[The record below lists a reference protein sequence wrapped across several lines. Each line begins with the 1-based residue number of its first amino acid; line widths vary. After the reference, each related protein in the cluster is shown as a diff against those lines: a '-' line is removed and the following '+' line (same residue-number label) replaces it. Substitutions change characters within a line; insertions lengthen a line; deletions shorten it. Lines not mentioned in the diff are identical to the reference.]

1 MENKVDID
9 TVVENG
15 IENYSNSFRENI
27 DDAFVVAE
35 DRLMWLA
42 NNIADMAA
50 DALADIH
57 RRCDIEES
65 DENYEKVKAGV
76 IESIKYNMECL
87 TENLNRM
94 IEEL

>member
-9 TVVENG
+9 TIVKNG
-15 IENYSNSFRENI
+15 IENYSNSFRESI
-27 DDAFVVAE
+27 DDAFVMAE
-35 DRLMWLA
+35 DRLMWLT

-57 RRCDIEES
+57 RRCGIEES

>member
-9 TVVENG
+9 TIIENG
-15 IENYSNSFRENI
+15 IENYSNSFSENI
-27 DDAFVVAE
+27 DEAFGLVE
-35 DRLMWLA
+35 YKLMWLT

-57 RRCDIEES
+57 SRCGIEES
-65 DENYEKVKAGV
+65 DENYEKVKAG
-76 IESIKYNMECL
+76 IIDSIKYNMDYL
-87 TENLNRM
+87 AENLNRM

>member
-9 TVVENG
+9 TIVKNG
-15 IENYSNSFRENI
+15 IENYSNSFRESI
-27 DDAFVVAE
+27 DDVFVMAE
-35 DRLMWLA
+35 DRLMWLT
-42 NNIADMAA
+42 NNIGDMAA

-57 RRCDIEES
+57 RRCGIEES

-76 IESIKYNMECL
+76 VESIKYNMNYL
-87 TENLNRM
+87 AENLNRM

>member
-9 TVVENG
+9 AIVENG

-27 DDAFVVAE
+27 DDAFVMAE
-35 DRLMWLA
+35 DRLMWLT
-42 NNIADMAA
+42 NNIADIAA

-57 RRCDIEES
+57 RRCGIEES

-76 IESIKYNMECL
+76 IESIKYNMECF

>member
-9 TVVENG
+9 TIVENG
-15 IENYSNSFRENI
+15 VDNYSNSFSECI
-27 DDAFVVAE
+27 DEAFGVAE
-35 DRLMWLA
+35 EKLVWLID
-42 NNIADMAA
+42 NIGDMTA

-57 RRCDIEES
+57 NRCDIEES

-76 IESIKYNMECL
+76 IDSIKYNMDYLIEK
-87 TENLNRM
+87 LNIM

>member
-1 MENKVDID
+1 M
-9 TVVENG
+9 
-15 IENYSNSFRENI
+15 
-27 DDAFVVAE
+27 AE
-35 DRLMWLA
+35 DKLMWLT

-57 RRCDIEES
+57 SRCGIEES

-76 IESIKYNMECL
+76 IESIKYNMGYL
-87 TENLNRM
+87 TENLNRL

>member
-9 TVVENG
+9 TIVENG
-15 IENYSNSFRENI
+15 IENYSNSFSENI
-27 DDAFVVAE
+27 DDAFGMAE
-35 DRLMWLA
+35 DKLMWLT

-57 RRCDIEES
+57 RRCGIEES

-76 IESIKYNMECL
+76 IESIKYNMGYL

>member
-15 IENYSNSFRENI
+15 VENYSNSFRENI
-27 DDAFVVAE
+27 DDVFGMAE
-35 DRLMWLA
+35 NKLMWLA

-76 IESIKYNMECL
+76 IESIKYNMDCL
-87 TENLNRM
+87 TENLNTM

>member
-9 TVVENG
+9 TIVENG
-15 IENYSNSFRENI
+15 IENYSNSFSENI
-27 DDAFVVAE
+27 DDAFGMAE
-35 DRLMWLA
+35 DKLVWLT
-42 NNIADMAA
+42 NNIADMTA

-57 RRCDIEES
+57 RRCGIEES

-76 IESIKYNMECL
+76 IESIKYNMNYL
-87 TENLNRM
+87 TENLKRM

>member
-9 TVVENG
+9 TIVKNG
-15 IENYSNSFRENI
+15 VENYSNSFRENI
-27 DDAFVVAE
+27 DDAFGMAE
-35 DRLMWLA
+35 DKLVWLT
-42 NNIADMAA
+42 NNIADMTA

-57 RRCDIEES
+57 RRCGIEES

-76 IESIKYNMECL
+76 IESIKYNMNYL

>member
-15 IENYSNSFRENI
+15 IENYSNSFSECIDETFGMVEEKLVWLIDNI
-27 DDAFVVAE
+27 G
-35 DRLMWLA
+35 
-42 NNIADMAA
+42 DMAA

-57 RRCDIEES
+57 NRCGIEES

-76 IESIKYNMECL
+76 IDSIKYNMDYLIEK
-87 TENLNRM
+87 LNIM

>member
-9 TVVENG
+9 TIVENG

-27 DDAFVVAE
+27 DDAFGMAE
-35 DRLMWLA
+35 DKLVWLT
-42 NNIADMAA
+42 NNIADMTA

-57 RRCDIEES
+57 RRCGIEES

-76 IESIKYNMECL
+76 IDSIKYNMNYL
-87 TENLNRM
+87 TENLNSM
-94 IEEL
+94 IERL

>member
-1 MENKVDID
+1 M
-9 TVVENG
+9 
-15 IENYSNSFRENI
+15 
-27 DDAFVVAE
+27 AE
-35 DRLMWLA
+35 DKLMWLT
-42 NNIADMAA
+42 NNIADIAA

-57 RRCDIEES
+57 SRCGIEES

-76 IESIKYNMECL
+76 IESIKYNMDYL

>member
-9 TVVENG
+9 AIVENG

-27 DDAFVVAE
+27 DDAFVMAE
-35 DRLMWLA
+35 DRLMWLT

-57 RRCDIEES
+57 RRCGIEES

>member
-9 TVVENG
+9 TIVKNG
-15 IENYSNSFRENI
+15 IENYSNSFRESI
-27 DDAFVVAE
+27 DDAFVMAE
-35 DRLMWLA
+35 DRLMWLT

-57 RRCDIEES
+57 RRCGIEES

-76 IESIKYNMECL
+76 IDSIKYNMDYLIEK
-87 TENLNRM
+87 LNIM
-94 IEEL
+94 NEEL

>member
-1 MENKVDID
+1 MKNKIDID
-9 TVVENG
+9 TVVKNG
-15 IENYSNSFRENI
+15 VENYSNSFSENI
-27 DDAFVVAE
+27 DDAFGMAE
-35 DRLMWLA
+35 DKLMWLT

-57 RRCDIEES
+57 RRCGIEES

-76 IESIKYNMECL
+76 IESIKYNMDYL

>member
-15 IENYSNSFRENI
+15 VENYSNSFRENI
-27 DDAFVVAE
+27 DDVFGMVE
-35 DRLMWLA
+35 DKLMWMA
-42 NNIADMAA
+42 NNIADIAA

-57 RRCDIEES
+57 SRCGIEES
-65 DENYEKVKAGV
+65 DENYEKVKTGV
-76 IESIKYNMECL
+76 IESIKYNMDYL
-87 TENLNRM
+87 AENLNRM

>member
-9 TVVENG
+9 TIVKNG
-15 IENYSNSFRENI
+15 IENYSNSFRESI
-27 DDAFVVAE
+27 DDVFVMAE
-35 DRLMWLA
+35 DRLMWLT

-57 RRCDIEES
+57 RRCGIEES

-76 IESIKYNMECL
+76 VESIKYNMNYL
-87 TENLNRM
+87 AENLNRM

>member
-15 IENYSNSFRENI
+15 IENYSNSFSENI
-27 DDAFVVAE
+27 DEAFGMAE
-35 DRLMWLA
+35 DKLMWLT

-57 RRCDIEES
+57 SRCGIEES
-65 DENYEKVKAGV
+65 DENYEKVKAGI
-76 IESIKYNMECL
+76 IESIKCNMDYL
-87 TENLNRM
+87 AENLNRM

>member
-9 TVVENG
+9 TIVENG
-15 IENYSNSFRENI
+15 IENYSNSFSENI
-27 DDAFVVAE
+27 DDAFGMAE
-35 DRLMWLA
+35 DKLVWLT
-42 NNIADMAA
+42 NNIADMTA

-57 RRCDIEES
+57 RRCGIEES

-76 IESIKYNMECL
+76 IESIKYNMNYL

>member
-9 TVVENG
+9 TIVKNG

-27 DDAFVVAE
+27 DDAFVMAE
-35 DRLMWLA
+35 DKLMWLV
-42 NNIADMAA
+42 NNIADVAA

-57 RRCDIEES
+57 RRCGVEES

-76 IESIKYNMECL
+76 VESIKYNMNYL
-87 TENLNRM
+87 AENLNRM
-94 IEEL
+94 IEEV

>member
-1 MENKVDID
+1 MENKVDIAAII
-9 TVVENG
+9 ENG

-27 DDAFVVAE
+27 DDAFVMAE
-35 DRLMWLA
+35 DRLMWLT

-57 RRCDIEES
+57 RRCGIEES

-94 IEEL
+94 VEEL